1 MKKLSML
8 GILAGAALLTATPL
22 SLRWSQKTVT
32 LSLDSADARIGRP
45 LTPLSVAGVHR
56 RAYRR
61 AYRGAVYGAAGA
73 YGDYG
78 YGYPAYSYSYPAY
91 SYGYPAYSYGSYGY
105 GYPAYGY
112 GGYLGYRVARRVA
125 IHRARW
131 R

>member
-22 SLRWSQKTVT
+22 S
-32 LSLDSADARIGRP
+32 SADAQM
-45 LTPLSVAGVHR
+45 
-56 RAYRR
+56 
-61 AYRGAVYGAAGA
+61 YGYGSYSGYGYPA
-73 YGDYG
+73 YGYG
-78 YGYPAYSYSYPAY
+78 YGYPAYGYGSY

-112 GGYLGYRVARRVA
+112 GYGGYLGYRVARRVA
-125 IHRARW
+125 INRARW